1 MGNVFAL
8 YLPLP
13 LIHTWENF
21 VAWEGEG
28 KMDGYN
34 RTEIKEKSQ
43 NETVNKERGKKD
55 LTERERKE
63 EYSNRSEIE
72 LKQKAIR
79 DDKYNTRE
87 MKEKEI

>member
-1 MGNVFAL
+1 MGYVFAL

-43 NETVNKERGKKD
+43 NETTEKKREKNNKNRKRKKKD
-55 LTERERKE
+55 VPEMEVEGIKTEG
-63 EYSNRSEIE
+63 N
-72 LKQKAIR
+72 
-79 DDKYNTRE
+79 
-87 MKEKEI
+87 

>member
-28 KMDGYN
+28 KMGT
-34 RTEIKEKSQ
+34 TEQKS
-43 NETVNKERGKKD
+43 KKKV
-55 LTERERKE
+55 RM
-63 EYSNRSEIE
+63 
-72 LKQKAIR
+72 KQ
-79 DDKYNTRE
+79 
-87 MKEKEI
+87 

>member
-43 NETVNKERGKKD
+43 NETANKEREKNITGR
-55 LTERERKE
+55 EREK
-63 EYSNRSEIE
+63 
-72 LKQKAIR
+72 
-79 DDKYNTRE
+79 RE
-87 MKEKEI
+87 VKKN